1 MDSAIKFQDNIP
13 GLEIKCLDEYQKIIN
28 KYQNGIFISN
38 MADCKTRKYSLE
50 ERCQGCCST
59 VKLSNKRYLEME
71 DSYPFYLYAIDTLHR
86 AFARLKV
93 IKVYL
98 KKQDIPND
106 KLQLIPPKLQQLYA
120 YAYYEFIELK
130 ILPYEVSNSVV
141 NVNTG
146 KPVFE
151 AKQINANAPWY
162 VKCIEGSLG
171 KYLID
176 NTPMIKEDNILG
188 SYEKYCVYRYYLSLP
203 NCTMSYIGMSK
214 DVQIRYNHHKN
225 PSSWESKNESNKLLY
240 LAFKNPTIGYDKFQF
255 EILHD
260 NLTEEEAHFWEAKEI
275 QNFNSYYPFGFNVRR
290 EDKYLDKSRYPI
302 A

>member
-106 KLQLIPPKLQQLYA
+106 KLQLIPPK
-120 YAYYEFIELK
+120 
-130 ILPYEVSNSVV
+130 
-141 NVNTG
+141 
-146 KPVFE
+146 
-151 AKQINANAPWY
+151 
-162 VKCIEGSLG
+162 
-171 KYLID
+171 
-176 NTPMIKEDNILG
+176 
-188 SYEKYCVYRYYLSLP
+188 
-203 NCTMSYIGMSK
+203 
-214 DVQIRYNHHKN
+214 
-225 PSSWESKNESNKLLY
+225 
-240 LAFKNPTIGYDKFQF
+240 
-255 EILHD
+255 
-260 NLTEEEAHFWEAKEI
+260 
-275 QNFNSYYPFGFNVRR
+275 
-290 EDKYLDKSRYPI
+290 
-302 A
+302 